1 MSMLPVGIGSSG
13 SYQIEK
19 SLRFRASGST
29 YLSRTPS
36 SATDRTKWTFSS
48 WIKRGTFGE
57 GAIFSG
63 ELDANN
69 KLLIRFTS
77 TDNLDVR
84 RVDAASST
92 GNVTYAVFRDPS
104 AHIHLVVNIDTAQA
118 AAVDRAKIYVNG
130 VLQTINT
137 PGFISGQ
144 SYINNNNIHKIGTAA
159 GSVAFD
165 GYIAEVNFIDGQALD
180 PSYFGESNSD
190 GVWVPKKYA
199 GSYGTN
205 GFYLDFKDGTSLTT
219 LGYDKSGNSNNWTLN
234 NHSLTA
240 GSAYDWMVDT
250 PTNNYAVLN
259 PIGAFGTTA
268 FPATISE
275 ANTKLT
281 GVSATNR
288 WTTVSQHIE
297 SGKWYAEFI
306 LLSAPTPLG
315 CAAQINTGA
324 TDSQWNFYNGQ
335 IYVNSSLIGTYST
348 CTTND
353 VVGVAIDRDSNTIA
367 FYKNGVLVY
376 TASSVNSGTMRLQY
390 FTGSTDVAVVLTG
403 KAPLHASATYD
414 AASGGYF
421 RYTPPAGYKALCT
434 ANLPAV
440 SITNPSLQ
448 HQVKLD
454 TGANIKSTSEA
465 VFPSFL
471 EWIKDRANANNHQ
484 LIDSVRGTSAV
495 LQSNSTGAETT
506 YSAPSGSS
514 VGWLWKAGGTA
525 STNNDGSIASQV
537 SANQTAGFSIVAY
550 TGTGVNA
557 TVGHG
562 LGIAPKM
569 VVTKGRIAPDSWFV
583 WHTGMISALYYLQLH
598 TTIAQ
603 TNNATVWNSTS
614 PDSSVFSIGTNADIN
629 QNTETYIAYC
639 FAEISGYSKF
649 GSYTGNGSTD
659 GPFVYCGF
667 RPKWL
672 LIKKSSATSN
682 WSIID
687 TARDANNIGDNPLL
701 PNLTDAEST
710 STSIS
715 GAYLDVTSNGFKLR
729 GTSGDIN
736 DNAATYIFAAFA
748 EHPFGGNNVSPS
760 PAR

>member
-1 MSMLPVGIGSSG
+1 MSIFGGDTASSSG
-13 SYQIEK
+13 GYGISN
-19 SLRFRASGST
+19 SLRFRASGNT
-29 YLSRTPS
+29 YLTRTPA
-36 SATDRTKWTFSS
+36 SAGNRKTWTWSG
-48 WIKRGTFGE
+48 WVKRGTLSGTLNILDAYLIDNNAETEFR
-57 GAIFSG
+57 FSG
-63 ELDANN
+63 DVLQFYTYTNPSYSLSAS
-69 KLLIRFTS
+69 TS
-77 TDNLDVR
+77 
-84 RVDAASST
+84 
-92 GNVTYAVFRDPS
+92 AVFRDPF
-104 AHIHLVVNIDTAQA
+104 AWYHLVLFVDTTQATSSNGIKIWINGAQQ
-118 AAVDRAKIYVNG
+118 
-130 VLQTINT
+130 VLTFSAYTRNAST
-137 PGFISGQ
+137 
-144 SYINNNNIHKIGTAA
+144 YINDAVFHRIGRNATGAYPL
-159 GSVAFD
+159 D

-180 PSYFGESNSD
+180 PSYFGEQDSD
-190 GVWVPKKYA
+190 GVWVPKKYT
-199 GSYGTN
+199 GTYGTN

-219 LGYDKSGNSNNWTLN
+219 LGYDAASSNDWTLT

-240 GSAYDWMVDT
+240 GANYDWMIDT

-259 PIGAFGTTA
+259 PIGAFKTTA

-306 LLSAPTPLG
+306 LLSAPTVSG
-315 CAAQINTGA
+315 CAVQINTGA

-376 TASSVNSGTMRLQY
+376 TASSVNGGTMRLQY
-390 FTGSTDVAVVLTG
+390 FTGSTDVAIVLTG

-414 AASGGYF
+414 TASGGYF
-421 RYTPPAGYKALCT
+421 RYIPPTGFKALCT
-434 ANLPAV
+434 ANLSAV
-440 SITNPSLQ
+440 SITKPSD
-448 HQVKLD
+448 HHTVKLD
-454 TGANIKSTSEA
+454 TGANIKSTCEA
-465 VFPSFL
+465 TYASFL

-506 YSAPSGSS
+506 YTAPTGTS
-514 VGWLWKAGGTA
+514 VGWVWKANGSGT
-525 STNNDGSIASQV
+525 TNNNGSITSTV
-537 SANQTAGFSIVAY
+537 SANTAAGFSIVTF
-550 TGTGVNA
+550 TGTGANA

-562 LGIAPKM
+562 LGVAPKM
-569 VVTKGRIAPDSWFV
+569 ILVKPRNIANGWYCYHAILGATKYMALEG
-583 WHTGMISALYYLQLH
+583 TSAA
-598 TTIAQ
+598 TTLS
-603 TNNATVWNSTS
+603 TVWNNTE
-614 PDSSVFSIGTNADIN
+614 PTSSVFSIGPAVSTNT
-629 QNTETYIAYC
+629 QVAYC
-639 FAEISGYSKF
+639 FAEIPGYSKF
-649 GSYTGNGSTD
+649 DSYTGNGSTD

-667 RPKWL
+667 RPKFL
-672 LIKKSSATSN
+672 LIKKTSGTSN

-701 PNLTDAEST
+701 PNSANAEST
-710 STSIS
+710 STSTS

-729 GTSGDIN
+729 GTSSDIN
-736 DNAATYIFAAFA
+736 DSAGTYIFAAFA
-748 EHPFGGNNVSPS
+748 EHPFGGSNVSPS